1 MTEKDLQ
8 SYRSLCREMKQIES
22 KIKQLEHSKY
32 SIKSPTYSDMPKG
45 GFGDKDKIGTL
56 LANIEEQTELYW
68 DKYKELLEVQSKIEK
83 AIEELDPVE
92 REVIRYKYF
101 DNKRF
106 EEISCIIKYS
116 YITVRRIHKKAME
129 KIIDFK

>member
-32 SIKSPTYSDMPKG
+32 SIKSPSWSDMPKYN
-45 GFGDKDKIGTL
+45 FRDNDKIGNIL
-56 LANIEEQTELYW
+56 VNIEEQIEKYW
-68 DKYKELLEVQSKIEK
+68 EKYKELLELQSKIEK
-83 AIEELDPVE
+83 AIGNLEPIE

-116 YITVRRIHKKAME
+116 YITVRRIHKKAIE
-129 KIIDFK
+129 KIENI